1 MTKQSPEI
9 IEVNSQQV
17 DELLDRAA
25 TKLDHEDAE
34 LMRRIV
40 ESYSYIA
47 DLVGDK
53 NTTIARLRKLMFG
66 SQSEKSKDILDDE
79 ISGKAEIDLPGDD
92 SSEGST
98 RIAESESEDQE
109 DQEVTPPGHGR
120 HSSADYRGAEQIE
133 VKHPT
138 LAAGDSCPE
147 CQGTLYEKPPG
158 VLVRFVGQAPVGATV
173 YQLQKLRCHTCGKT
187 FTAPAPP
194 DVGEEKYDH
203 TAASMIGLLKY
214 GSGLPFNRLQRLQ
227 GNCEIP
233 LAASTQWS
241 IVQAA
246 AFLMEPAY
254 QELIRQAAQ
263 GDVLYNDDTT
273 VKILE
278 LMGANGKNTAPDDPH
293 DPSRTGLFTSGVV
306 ATREGVR
313 IALFFSGRQH
323 AGENL
328 SDVLKHRATELQVP
342 IQMCDGLSRNLPREL
357 ETILTNCLAHGRR
370 KFVELIDRFP
380 QECEHVI
387 KAFKIIYYNDKTAR
401 EQEMSA
407 EQRLAH
413 HQAHSKTTMDDLH
426 TWLQKQLDDK
436 RVEPNSALGEAI
448 NYLLK
453 RWEPL
458 TLFLRQPGAPLDN
471 NICERALKKAILH
484 RKNSYFYKTRK
495 GALVGDM
502 YMSLIYTCEL
512 NGVSAFG
519 YLNEL
524 QLNAV
529 DVGQNPDA
537 WMPWNYQENLTALN
551 AA

>member
-17 DELLDRAA
+17 DAMLGRAA

-47 DLVGDK
+47 DLVGDQ
-53 NTTIARLRKLMFG
+53 NTPLARLRKLMFG

-79 ISGKAEIDLPGDD
+79 ISDKTEIDLPEDD
-92 SSEGST
+92 SPEGSA
-98 RIAESESEDQE
+98 RISETDSEDQE
-109 DQEVTPPGHGR
+109 DQVTPPGHGR
-120 HSSADYRGAEQIE
+120 HSAEDYRGAEQIE

-138 LAAGDSCPE
+138 LTAGDSCPD
-147 CQGTLYEKPPG
+147 CQGTLYEKRPA
-158 VLVRFVGQAPVGATV
+158 VLVRFVGQAPLGATV
-173 YQLQKLRCHTCGKT
+173 YHLQKLRCHMCGKT
-187 FTAPAPP
+187 FTAPAPR
-194 DVGEEKYDH
+194 DVGDDKYDH

-246 AFLMEPAY
+246 AFLMAPAY

-278 LMGANGKNTAPDDPH
+278 LMGANGKNAAADDPH

-328 SDVLKHRATELQVP
+328 SDVLKHRATELQAP
-342 IQMCDGLSRNLPREL
+342 MQMCDGLSRNLPREL

-387 KAFKIIYYNDKTAR
+387 KAFKIIYRNDKTAR
-401 EQEMSA
+401 EEEMSG

-413 HQAHSKTTMDDLH
+413 HQTHSKPTMDDLQA
-426 TWLQKQLDDK
+426 WLQRQMDDK

-458 TLFLRQPGAPLDN
+458 TLFLRQAGAPLDN

-484 RKNSYFYKTRK
+484 RKNSYFYKTRN

-512 NGVSAFG
+512 NGVSAFD
-519 YLNEL
+519 YLNNL

-529 DVGQNPDA
+529 DTSKNPDA

>member
-17 DELLDRAA
+17 DAMLGRAA

-47 DLVGDK
+47 DLVGDQ

-79 ISGKAEIDLPGDD
+79 ISDKTEIDLPEDD
-92 SSEGST
+92 SPEGSA
-98 RIAESESEDQE
+98 RISETDSEDQE
-109 DQEVTPPGHGR
+109 DQVTPPGHGR
-120 HSSADYRGAEQIE
+120 HSAEDYRGAEQIE

-138 LAAGDSCPE
+138 LTAGDSCPD
-147 CQGTLYEKPPG
+147 CQGTLYEKRPA
-158 VLVRFVGQAPVGATV
+158 VLVRFVGQAPLGATV
-173 YQLQKLRCHTCGKT
+173 YHLQKLRCHMCGKT
-187 FTAPAPP
+187 FTAPAPR
-194 DVGEEKYDH
+194 DVGDDKYDH

-246 AFLMEPAY
+246 AFLMAPAY

-278 LMGANGKNTAPDDPH
+278 LMGANGKNAAADDPH

-328 SDVLKHRATELQVP
+328 SDVLKHRATELQAP
-342 IQMCDGLSRNLPREL
+342 MQMCDGLSRNLPREL

-387 KAFKIIYYNDKTAR
+387 KAFKIIYRNDKTAR
-401 EQEMSA
+401 EEEMSG

-413 HQAHSKTTMDDLH
+413 HQTHSKPTMDDLQA
-426 TWLQKQLDDK
+426 WLQRQMDDK

-458 TLFLRQPGAPLDN
+458 TLFLRQAGAPLDN

-484 RKNSYFYKTRK
+484 RKNSYFYKTRN

-512 NGVSAFG
+512 NGVSAFD
-519 YLNEL
+519 YLNDL

-529 DVGQNPDA
+529 DTSKNPDA

>member
-17 DELLDRAA
+17 DEMLDRAA

-79 ISGKAEIDLPGDD
+79 NLDEAEIDLSEADSHEASAPNSEDD
-92 SSEGST
+92 
-98 RIAESESEDQE
+98 SEDQE
-109 DQEVTPPGHGR
+109 DQATRPGHGR
-120 HSSADYRGAEQIE
+120 YSAEDYRGAEQIE

-138 LAAGDSCPE
+138 LTAGDCCPD

-158 VLVRFVGQAPVGATV
+158 VLVRFVGQAPVKVTV
-173 YQLQKLRCHTCGKT
+173 YHLQKLRCHTCGKT
-187 FTAPAPP
+187 FTAPTPP
-194 DVGEEKYDH
+194 DAGDKKYDH

-246 AFLMEPAY
+246 AFLMQPAY

-278 LMGANGKNTAPDDPH
+278 LMGANGKNRAPDDPH

-306 ATREGVR
+306 ATREAFALRCSLAVAGTRAR
-313 IALFFSGRQH
+313 ICR
-323 AGENL
+323 
-328 SDVLKHRATELQVP
+328 
-342 IQMCDGLSRNLPREL
+342 
-357 ETILTNCLAHGRR
+357 
-370 KFVELIDRFP
+370 
-380 QECEHVI
+380 
-387 KAFKIIYYNDKTAR
+387 
-401 EQEMSA
+401 
-407 EQRLAH
+407 
-413 HQAHSKTTMDDLH
+413 
-426 TWLQKQLDDK
+426 
-436 RVEPNSALGEAI
+436 
-448 NYLLK
+448 
-453 RWEPL
+453 
-458 TLFLRQPGAPLDN
+458 
-471 NICERALKKAILH
+471 
-484 RKNSYFYKTRK
+484 
-495 GALVGDM
+495 
-502 YMSLIYTCEL
+502 TC
-512 NGVSAFG
+512 
-519 YLNEL
+519 
-524 QLNAV
+524 
-529 DVGQNPDA
+529 
-537 WMPWNYQENLTALN
+537 
-551 AA
+551 